1 MLTTLRQAFHLIGR
15 DQRGRW
21 VVLVLLALV
30 ASGFEMLGA
39 ALVYVLLALVVDPGG
54 AIELPLV
61 GDVRSLAGD
70 IGDRTLLLNLLVG
83 MGLFFLLRAGVQVGV
98 TYVQQRVAQNAGARL
113 SNRFV
118 EGYLSWPYAMHLH
131 RNSSELIRN
140 GHQAV
145 KQLVSQVFVP
155 VIRVSAEL
163 ILIVGMVALLVFV
176 APAATGLAVLVV
188 GGAAVLLLFL
198 VQPRLK
204 RLGAVSHETSRE
216 TLGALQQALQGVRD
230 IKLLGRERYFA
241 RRYGR
246 SRLRYARANYLYSA
260 VTELPHTI
268 MELALISFILLFF
281 GVAIG
286 TDLNSQD
293 ALSVLGLFAYAGL
306 RIQPSLQRII
316 TGLNNIKYS
325 TAPLADLHTDLVA
338 VEKMSTP
345 ADDVDPLPFDN
356 AIVLRDVSFK
366 YEGTSRD
373 ALTGINLTINRG
385 EEIGICGPTGGGK
398 TTLVDLITGLLTP
411 TTGEIT
417 VDGQDLRRHARRWQ
431 RNLGVVPQ
439 AVFLTDDTLRR
450 NIALGIPDRE
460 IDEAAVNRAIE
471 LAQLTD
477 FIGSLPDGFDTTVGE
492 RGVRLS
498 GGQRQRIAIA
508 RALYHN
514 PAVLVFDE
522 GTSAL
527 DTATEAALMRAV
539 ENLRGERTIIH
550 IAHRLSTVQN
560 SDKVIFIEEGCVS
573 AVGSFDELRY
583 SNERFRQMAGSLV

>member
-70 IGDRTLLLNLLVG
+70 IGDRTLLLSLLVG

>member
-39 ALVYVLLALVVDPGG
+39 ALVYVLLALVIDPGG

-70 IGDRTLLLNLLVG
+70 IGDRTLLLSLLVG